1 MFRFVSEGPS
11 AHRTPERGNRGRWIW
26 AQQWLDLLFLHWRV
40 PPAVLQA
47 HFPRDLTIDTYRQ
60 DAWVSLVLFRLKV
73 RPRWLPFVPGLSNMF
88 ELNLRTYVRAA
99 NNPGI
104 YFLSM
109 LADNRPA
116 IWLAKLLTPLP
127 YCRAAM
133 SYC

>member
-1 MFRFVSEGPS
+1 MFRFVSAGRNARRAS
-11 AHRTPERGNRGRWIW
+11 ERGNRSRWIW
-26 AQQWLDLLFLHWRV
+26 AQRWLDLLFLHWRV
-40 PPAVLQA
+40 PPAALRPQL
-47 HFPRDLTIDTYRQ
+47 PRDLAIDTYGG

-73 RPRWLPFVPGLSNMF
+73 RPRWLPFVPGISNML

-99 NNPGI
+99 NSPGI

-127 YCRAAM
+127 YQ
-133 SYC
+133 